1 MNNLD
6 WAERHLTESER
17 RWISNQARA
26 IVELDGRRVTPRGE
40 WLSEQVVLGF
50 ITTQEAKECI
60 LEDVLLI
67 QIRQIREAKNR
78 VLEK

>member
-1 MNNLD
+1 MNVSWD
-6 WAERHLTESER
+6 ERSMTLEQRQHLSQR
-17 RWISNQARA
+17 ARA
-26 IVELDGRRVTPRGE
+26 IVELNDWKVTPRGE
-40 WLSEQVVLGF
+40 WLSEQVDLGI
-50 ITTQEAKECI
+50 ITIEEAMECL